1 MIRTENSLQ
10 GLTGIEAW
18 DGKDGWSLDPFGG
31 RHDPQRT
38 PPDDAKSLA
47 QAADLDGPLA
57 KDKSGK
63 TIFEIRHKAKG
74 SSMEDAVENGLEN
87 VVKTLEAGK

>member
-1 MIRTENSLQ
+1 MRPAGSSSTL
-10 GLTGIEAW
+10 W
-18 DGKDGWSLDPFGG
+18 
-31 RHDPQRT
+31 
-38 PPDDAKSLA
+38 
-47 QAADLDGPLA
+47 AD
-57 KDKSGK
+57 K